1 MQEEEIYRAEEKE
14 TEVYKCPSCGAN
26 LEFDPDEQILK
37 CDHCGHRQA
46 FEASHIVQLVDF
58 MTGERPKNTWGDET
72 KVYRCNNCGSTEIL
86 SATEIAKTCPF
97 CGTTNIVETDELPGI
112 RPTAVLPFLFGEEKA
127 KEYFT
132 RWIKKRWFIP
142 NKLKKAKLR
151 SDYNGVYSPAWVYDA
166 DTMSSYEGRLGEHY
180 TVTVGSGKNRR
191 TETRTRWYRVSG
203 VHYSTFKDLIIEA
216 SPYLTQ
222 AEVNALKPFRMDV
235 GVEYD
240 KRYLAGFS
248 ASHYERD
255 VDACWPDACREME
268 AVIRREILGKYHAD
282 VVDYLNVNSGY
293 HDVKFKYLLLPVYI
307 CNYFFEKKNYR
318 FYVNGCTGKVTGKV
332 PRSPA
337 KIAAFSAAVLAV
349 IVAIIFLCEYF
360 L

>member
-1 MQEEEIYRAEEKE
+1 MQEEEIYRAEEKD

-180 TVTVGSGKNRR
+180 TVMVGSGKNRR

>member
-1 MQEEEIYRAEEKE
+1 MEEALYHAEEKE
-14 TEVYKCPSCGAN
+14 TEVYKCPQCGAN
-26 LEFDPDEQILK
+26 LNFDPDRQVLR
-37 CDHCGHRQA
+37 CDHCGYEEIFQ
-46 FEASHIVQLVDF
+46 ASHIVELVDF
-58 MTGERPKNTWGDET
+58 ATGERPKNTWGNET

-97 CGTTNIVETDELPGI
+97 CGTTNIVETSELPGI
-112 RPTAVLPFLFGEEKA
+112 RPTAVIPFLFGEEKA
-127 KEYFT
+127 REYFT
-132 RWIKKRWFIP
+132 AWIKKRWFVP
-142 NKLKKAKLR
+142 SKLKKEKLK
-151 SDYNGVYSPAWVYDA
+151 SSFNGVYSPAWVYDA
-166 DTMSSYEGRLGEHY
+166 DTISSYRGRLGEHY

-191 TETRTRWYRVSG
+191 TETRTRWYTVSG

-248 ASHYERD
+248 ASNYERD
-255 VDACWPDACREME
+255 VDACWPDACQEMK
-268 AVIRREILGKYHAD
+268 AVIRREILNKYHAD
-282 VVDYLNVNSGY
+282 VVDYLHFDPGY
-293 HDVKFKYLLLPVYI
+293 HNVKFKYLLLPVYI
-307 CNYFFEKKNYR
+307 CNYFFEKKTYR
-318 FYVNGCTGKVTGKV
+318 FYVNGCSGKVVGKV

-337 KIAAFSAAVLAV
+337 KIAVFSAAVIAILAV
-349 IVAIIFLCEYF
+349 IIVLCEYF